1 MIPVLVSPLN
11 LVKLM
16 QCNVKIRSTVLLC
29 CMSASAD
36 LTGRGR
42 GGREARPT
50 GLSEGGEQIKKIKKN
65 QPNYPGEL
73 LFCSLLPVRLMNVKC
88 CNLRVLIVT
97 EKRR

>member
-1 MIPVLVSPLN
+1 
-11 LVKLM
+11 M
-16 QCNVKIRSTVLLC
+16 QCNVKIRSIVLLC

-42 GGREARPT
+42 TGETREGWRTT
-50 GLSEGGEQIKKIKKN
+50 GLIEEREDRKKKN

-73 LFCSLLPVRLMNVKC
+73 LFCRLLRVRLMNVKC

-97 EKRR
+97 EKVARDPVELELEE